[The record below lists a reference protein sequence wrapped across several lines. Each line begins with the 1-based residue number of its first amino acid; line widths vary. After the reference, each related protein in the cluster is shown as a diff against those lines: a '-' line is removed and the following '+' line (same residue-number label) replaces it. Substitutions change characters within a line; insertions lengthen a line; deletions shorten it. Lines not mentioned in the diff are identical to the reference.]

1 VNIKELEIVEDDSV
15 IVHKSAKPNFK
26 TVGPKFGNKV
36 KSVTERIKNF
46 TGSEINSL
54 EKGNP
59 VSIEID
65 GENIDIGFEDVEIL
79 SEQVAGWIVESEN
92 GLTIAVDTQL
102 TKELISEGLAR
113 EFVNRIQNMRKD
125 AGFQVTDKIS
135 VAFSGN
141 SDFVDAINNF
151 KKYIAVETLAEK
163 IENKNELT
171 GEFLQDW
178 KIGGNNIKIKIDKAS
193 I

>member
-1 VNIKELEIVEDDSV
+1 
-15 IVHKSAKPNFK
+15 
-26 TVGPKFGNKV
+26 
-36 KSVTERIKNF
+36 
-46 TGSEINSL
+46 
-54 EKGNP
+54 
-59 VSIEID
+59 
-65 GENIDIGFEDVEIL
+65 
-79 SEQVAGWIVESEN
+79 
-92 GLTIAVDTQL
+92 
-102 TKELISEGLAR
+102 
-113 EFVNRIQNMRKD
+113 MRKD

-178 KIGGNNIKIKIDKAS
+178 KIGGNDIKIKIERVS